1 MAYLRKGSSIPEKG
15 KGAKLSSKMTRFI
28 DEYFAP
34 SDGSQPLVGSSAVLR
49 AGYKTSNPNRLATEL
64 LRHPLVQPEI
74 EKRLADMKEQGEVT
88 KEYIIQKLVSIV
100 EDTEKGNPNAALRG
114 LELLGKHLGLYKERT
129 EISGPDGE
137 AIRMEQKV
145 KEDVADFTSRLSR
158 LSAAGGTGGVS
169 SFPKPGSKGS
179 A

>member
-1 MAYLRKGSSIPEKG
+1 MAYLKKGSSVPDKG
-15 KGAKLSSKMTRFI
+15 KGAKLSHKMIRFI

-64 LRHPLVQPEI
+64 LSHPLVKAEI
-74 EKRLADMKEQGEVT
+74 DLRMKELKTEGEVT
-88 KEYIIQKLVSIV
+88 KEYIIQKLITIV

-114 LELLGKHLGLYKERT
+114 LELLGKHLGLYKERQ

-158 LSAAGGTGGVS
+158 LANTAGAGGVS
-169 SFPKPGSKGS
+169 VFPKPGREGS
-179 A
+179 S

>member
-1 MAYLRKGSSIPEKG
+1 MAYLKKGSSIPTSG
-15 KGAKLSSKMTRFI
+15 KGAKLSTKMIRFI

-34 SDGSQPLVGSSAVLR
+34 SDGSQPLVGTSAVLR

-74 EKRLADMKEQGEVT
+74 EKRLQVMKEDAEVT

-158 LSAAGGTGGVS
+158 LANTAGAGGVS
-169 SFPKPGSKGS
+169 IFPKPGREGS
-179 A
+179 S